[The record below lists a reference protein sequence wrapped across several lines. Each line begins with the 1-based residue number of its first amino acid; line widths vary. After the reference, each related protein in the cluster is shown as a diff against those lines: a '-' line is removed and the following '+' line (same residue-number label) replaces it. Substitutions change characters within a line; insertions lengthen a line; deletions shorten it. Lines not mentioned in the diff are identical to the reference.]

1 MFEYQ
6 KNKNMLWHLVKYL
19 LGFVIAVFFKRTKV
33 SNIKNLK
40 IKGPIIL
47 AVNHPNGF
55 MDPVALSSLVYP
67 PRLRYL
73 ARGDAFKKGIVTTIL
88 QSLGVIPIFRIQD
101 GGKEGLLK
109 NDETYNI
116 VNRLLSKNK
125 KIIIF
130 AEGLCIQER
139 RLRPL
144 KKGVPR
150 MIFGAMETS
159 KLNNLIV
166 VPIGINYK
174 DPSQFRGSIFCN
186 VGKPIKMI
194 DYMAAY
200 KEAPAKTMNQFLA
213 DLTPRMKELIININ
227 HHRSEKVIEHIEEIY
242 KYDFFK
248 KKKLNSDDL
257 ENDFLFS
264 TKVVDVIN
272 KAEETEPEKVK
283 LLNEKTAHYFSVIQ
297 KHNLRD
303 WLINP
308 HKQSSINYGVFA
320 LRLFVIILTL
330 PIYFIGLIAS
340 YLPYKLTH
348 IITSKKVKIKEFKAS
363 FYMGIGAVLFLFYYI
378 IQFFVIKALAPTIL
392 WVICILFIFILS
404 SIFCLHISPF
414 RKKTW
419 GILRIIK
426 IKSSHRTLFEGLS
439 KQRKE
444 IIKSFEEL
452 M

>member
-1 MFEYQ
+1 
-6 KNKNMLWHLVKYL
+6 MLWHLVKYL
-19 LGFVIAVFFKRTKV
+19 LGFVIAVFFKRTKI
-33 SNIKNLK
+33 SNIQHLK
-40 IKGPIIL
+40 VKGPVIV

-55 MDPVALSSLVYP
+55 MDPVALSALVYP

-73 ARGDAFKKGIVTTIL
+73 ARGDAFKKGIVTRIL

-166 VPIGINYK
+166 VPVGINYTN
-174 DPSQFRGSIFCN
+174 PSQFRATLFCN
-186 VGKPIKMI
+186 VGEPIKMI

-200 KEAPAKTMNQFLA
+200 KEAPAKTMNQFIA

-227 HHRSEKVIEHIEEIY
+227 HPRSEKVIEHIEEVY
-242 KYDFFK
+242 KYEYCK
-248 KKKLNSDDL
+248 KEKLNIKNL
-257 ENDFLFS
+257 EHDFLFS

-272 KAEETEPEKVK
+272 KAEETQPEKVK
-283 LLNEKTAHYFSVIQ
+283 SLNEKTAHYFSALK
-297 KHNLRD
+297 KHNLKD

-308 HKQSSINYGVFA
+308 HKQSSINYGVFI
-320 LRLFVIILTL
+320 LRLSVIILTL
-330 PIYFIGLIAS
+330 PIYLTGLVAS
-340 YLPYKLTH
+340 YPPYKLTH
-348 IITSKKVKIKEFKAS
+348 IIVSKKIKIVEFKAS
-363 FYMGIGAVLFLFYYI
+363 FYMGVGGFLFLFYYI
-378 IQFFVIKALAPTIL
+378 ILFFVTKAIVPNIL
-392 WVICILFIFILS
+392 WVILVLFIFIMS
-404 SIFCLHISPF
+404 SIFCLYISPF

-419 GILRIIK
+419 GILRMIK
-426 IKSSHRTLFEGLS
+426 LKSSQPTLFKELS
-439 KQRKE
+439 KHRKE
-444 IIKSFEEL
+444 ITELFEEL

>member
-1 MFEYQ
+1 
-6 KNKNMLWHLVKYL
+6 MLWHLLKYF
-19 LGFVIAVFFKRTKV
+19 LGFVIALFFKRTKV
-33 SNIKNLK
+33 SNIQNLK
-40 IKGPIIL
+40 VKGPIIL

-55 MDPVALSSLVYP
+55 MDPVALSTLVYP

-73 ARGDAFKKGIVTTIL
+73 ARGDAFKKGIVTKIL
-88 QSLGVIPIFRIQD
+88 QSLGIIPIFRIQD

-116 VNRLLSKNK
+116 VNRLLLKNK

-150 MIFGAMETS
+150 MIFGAMETG

-166 VPIGINYK
+166 IPVGINYK
-174 DPSQFRGSIFCN
+174 DPSQFRGNIFCN

-194 DYMAAY
+194 HYMAAY

-213 DLTPRMKELIININ
+213 DLTPRMKELIVNIN
-227 HHRSEKVIEHIEEIY
+227 HHRSEKVTEHIEEIY
-242 KYDFFK
+242 KYNFFK
-248 KKKLNSDDL
+248 KEKLNIDDL
-257 ENDFLFS
+257 EDDFLFS
-264 TKVVDVIN
+264 TKVADIIN
-272 KAEETEPEKVK
+272 QTEETNPEKVK
-283 LLNEKTAHYFSVIQ
+283 SLNEKTAHYFSIIQ

-308 HKQSSINYGVFA
+308 HKQSSINYAVFA
-320 LRLFVIILTL
+320 IRLVILILTL
-330 PIYFIGLIAS
+330 PIYLIGLIAS
-340 YLPYKLTH
+340 YLPYKFTH

-363 FYMGIGAVLFLFYYI
+363 FYMGIGAFLFLFYYI
-378 IQFFVIKALAPTIL
+378 IQFFVIKALSPNIL

-419 GILRIIK
+419 GILRMIK
-426 IKSSHRTLFEGLS
+426 IKSLYPTLFEDLS

-444 IIKSFEEL
+444 IINSFEEL